1 MVHRSHPAP
10 WHVALV
16 VLNVLA
22 AAAPCTAQVFL
33 PDDPI
38 WEDPDRLNMPAP
50 EPWSMNDYYDLWINT
65 FGSPGEHDGPA
76 LNVNTLGEVPNSSWY
91 TNRHY
96 RRQLTPAELRSGPNS
111 AAGPDTEAPWQ
122 VVSAKT
128 EGKTAGMEIEDAQG
142 NRYLLKFDPPGRI
155 ELTSGA
161 EMIATKLLNALG
173 YHVPENYVVRFSRS
187 KLVVSDDAAVDMN
200 GEDPPVS
207 DAIIDEILTQAAQY
221 DDGEYRALASKIL
234 PGEPLGPFLY
244 YGTRPDDAN
253 DVFPHEAR
261 RELRGLRLIAA
272 WINHTDAR
280 AINTFDVLVEEAG
293 RQFVRHYLIDFGS
306 TFGASPLG
314 RKPRWDGYEYIID
327 GTAILAR
334 TFSLGTA
341 GLHWA
346 AIEYP
351 PLDAVG
357 RIDVEHFDPESWR
370 PQYPNAAFLRM
381 DAADGFWAAK
391 QIMHFSNAEI
401 RAIVGQA
408 RYADPAATERMVTV
422 LSGRRD
428 KIGQKYL
435 DFAGGLDRF
444 EVSGDTLT
452 FLDLPARYGHVA
464 SDRTRE
470 VVWSVFDND
479 TGRIADP
486 IMATKQIGEAVQIP
500 ASSAEFIAADIR
512 TEERGT
518 TRVYLVRDDGMRR
531 VVGVDRFHD

>member
-1 MVHRSHPAP
+1 M
-10 WHVALV
+10 ALA
-16 VLNVLA
+16 VLVVLA

-38 WEDPDRLNMPAP
+38 WEDPDQLNMPAP
-50 EPWSMNDYYDLWINT
+50 EPWSVNDYYDFWINT
-65 FGSPGEHDGPA
+65 FGSPGEYNGPA

-96 RRQLTPAELRSGPNS
+96 RRQLTPAELRSGANS
-111 AAGPDTEAPWQ
+111 AAGPDAEAPWH

-128 EGKTAGMEIEDAQG
+128 EGKTTGLEIEDARG
-142 NRYLLKFDPPGRI
+142 DRYLLKFDPPGRI

-161 EMIATKLLNALG
+161 EVIATKLLYALG
-173 YHVPENYVVRFSRS
+173 YHVPENYLVRFSRS
-187 KLVVSDDAAVDMN
+187 KLVPRDDAAVDVN
-200 GEDPPVS
+200 GENLPVS
-207 DAIIDEILTQAAQY
+207 DAIIEEILAQAAQY
-221 DDGEYRALASKIL
+221 EDGEYRALASKIL
-234 PGEPLGPFLY
+234 QGKPLGPFFY

-280 AINTFDVLVEEAG
+280 GINSFDVLVEEAG
-293 RQFVRHYLIDFGS
+293 RQFVRHHLIDFGS

-314 RKPRWDGYEYIID
+314 RKPRWDGYEYVID

-334 TFSLGTA
+334 TFSLGIA

-351 PLDAVG
+351 DLDAVG
-357 RIDVEHFDPESWR
+357 RIDVEHFDPEAWR

-391 QIMHFSNAEI
+391 QIMHFSDAEI
-401 RAIVGQA
+401 RAIVEQA
-408 RYADPAATERMVTV
+408 RYTDPAATERMTTV

-428 KIGQKYL
+428 KIGQRYL

-444 EVSGDTLT
+444 EVAGDTLT
-452 FLDLPARYGHVA
+452 FVDLPARYGWVA
-464 SDRTRE
+464 EDRTRE
-470 VVWSVFDND
+470 GVWSVFDNE
-479 TGRIADP
+479 TGTITEP
-486 IMATKQIGEAVQIP
+486 IVATKRLGEAVQIP
-500 ASSAEFIAADIR
+500 VSSAAYIAADIR
-512 TEERGT
+512 TEDRGT
-518 TRVYLVRDDGMRR
+518 TRVFLVRDDGTRR
-531 VVGVDRFHD
+531 VVGVDRFDD